1 MANKIQTF
9 KVNKDLT
16 LLEAIYN
23 FKKDLSKKTIKN
35 YIKNSMVKVNNK
47 VITNSNYQLY
57 KNDLVEISYQKQ
69 VINEYNLNI
78 LYEDDY
84 IIAIDKPYGLLSIS
98 NDKEK
103 IVTAYH
109 MVSDYMKKKNKKN
122 KIFVVHRLDQD
133 TSGVLMFA
141 KNQNIQKT
149 LQNNW
154 NTITKKREYIAI
166 TSNKLKGSGTIES
179 YLTENKEGFIYSTK
193 NKEIG
198 SLAIT
203 HYKVIK
209 SNNKYSLVEV
219 LIDTGKRNQI
229 RVHLSEKGYPIV
241 GDKKYKSKDNSL
253 KRLCLHANT
262 LEFIHPITKK
272 LVTINSPIPKEFYK
286 LIKKA

>member
-1 MANKIQTF
+1 MFNKIQTF
-9 KVNKDLT
+9 KVDKDIT

-35 YIKNSMVKVNNK
+35 YIKNNMVKVNNK
-47 VITNSNYQLY
+47 TIANSSYLLH
-57 KNDLVEISYQKQ
+57 KNDSVEISYNKK

-84 IIAIDKPYGLLSIS
+84 LIAIDKPYGLLSIS
-98 NDKEK
+98 NNKEK
-103 IVTAYH
+103 NVTAYR
-109 MVSDYMKKKNKKN
+109 MVSDYMKKNNKKN
-122 KIFVVHRLDQD
+122 KIFVIHRLDQD

-166 TSNKLKGSGTIES
+166 TSNKLEGNGTIES

-203 HYKVIK
+203 HYKVLK
-209 SNNKYSLVEV
+209 RNNHYSLVDIT
-219 LIDTGKRNQI
+219 IDTGKRNQI
-229 RVHLSEKGYPIV
+229 RVHLSEKGYPII
-241 GDKKYKSKDNSL
+241 GDKKYKSKDNSI

-272 LVTINSPIPKEFYK
+272 LVSISSPIPKEFNK
-286 LIKKA
+286 LI

>member
-1 MANKIQTF
+1 MNNKIQTF
-9 KVNKDLT
+9 KITEENT

-47 VITNSNYQLY
+47 IITNSSYLLHQ
-57 KNDLVEISYQKQ
+57 NDLIEISYQKQ

-78 LYEDDY
+78 LYEDNY
-84 IIAIDKPYGLLSIS
+84 IIVIDKPYGLLSIA

-103 IVTAYH
+103 NITAYR
-109 MVSDYMKKKNKKN
+109 MVSDYMKKSNKKN

-141 KNQNIQKT
+141 KNQSIQKA
-149 LQNNW
+149 LQDNW
-154 NTITKKREYIAI
+154 NTITKKRGYIAI
-166 TSNKLKGSGTIES
+166 TSNKLEGSGTIES
-179 YLTENKEGFIYSTK
+179 YLAENKEGFVYSTK

-203 HYKVIK
+203 HYKVLK
-209 SNNKYSLVEV
+209 SNNHYSLVEI

-229 RVHLSEKGYPIV
+229 RVHLSELGYPIV
-241 GDKKYKSKDNSL
+241 GDKKYKAKDNSL

-272 LVTINSPIPKEFYK
+272 LTIINSPMPNIFKK
-286 LIKKA
+286 LI